1 MRFCAIPP
9 EPAPS
14 RFAPET
20 GVVQDVSV
28 LLLPGTAPKQDMKV
42 LHYAQSMCKT

>member
-14 RFAPET
+14 QLTLET

-42 LHYAQSMCKT
+42 LHQAQSMCKT

>member
-9 EPAPS
+9 ERAPS
-14 RFAPET
+14 RCALET